1 MQFSKHLLASYSSV
15 LQTTWINEYSAPL
28 LLPLLSLQARLSFC
42 SQTITSS
49 RSWMFMNFSGFTK
62 IQTFC
67 MNEVSACIAFQN
79 SWIKVYNFCKARRK
93 VANDYFLMIAT
104 SFQTLSVPAVAVS
117 KYRYYFSTLSF
128 DMPVHMRIT
137 IRASGNVKACLQRVV
152 SFPPFCLLHTC
163 SPKRAYIYVVVEAS
177 SAPSRGKRKR
187 FSEKVI
193 GSSA

>member
-1 MQFSKHLLASYSSV
+1 
-15 LQTTWINEYSAPL
+15 
-28 LLPLLSLQARLSFC
+28 
-42 SQTITSS
+42 
-49 RSWMFMNFSGFTK
+49 MN
-62 IQTFC
+62 
-67 MNEVSACIAFQN
+67 
-79 SWIKVYNFCKARRK
+79 
-93 VANDYFLMIAT
+93 FLMIAT

-193 GSSA
+193 GSSAQLKSREGAPLPNTQYINEGISDLETSQMTNEPMKRREKTNLLREPRFCLKLCWLACTLDSC